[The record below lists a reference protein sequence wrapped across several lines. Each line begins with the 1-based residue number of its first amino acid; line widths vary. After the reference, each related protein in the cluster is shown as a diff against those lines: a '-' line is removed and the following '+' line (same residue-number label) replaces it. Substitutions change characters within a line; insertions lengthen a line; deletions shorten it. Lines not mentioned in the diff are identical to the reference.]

1 MSPILAS
8 CHSLHLHIHMFTSI
22 VRRGIGKSYCW
33 HVCFRKQYAV
43 CCMKKICEGKMKYST
58 TMTLKCLD
66 SNYDKTYF
74 FLFSYNL
81 TDFYIPSFDNPDFV
95 CAVNGVP
102 GMQTC
107 ISEFIPALKNEN
119 RECTLTYE
127 GYINQSRRSNNSNNC
142 INWNQYYT
150 VCRKEGDNPSWGAIG
165 FDNIFIA
172 WVAIFQVCSA
182 SSSFILEII
191 FSLVINS

>member
-1 MSPILAS
+1 MVAWFIQPEANDAKQGNKSILQRYLLSGTPLEKEKFIGAFLFHPGLNLMSPILAS

-74 FLFSYNL
+74 FPLQLQFNRFLHTFVRQPWFCMCREWGTRNADMYQWV
-81 TDFYIPSFDNPDFV
+81 YPSLEEWKQR
-95 CAVNGVP
+95 
-102 GMQTC
+102 MY
-107 ISEFIPALKNEN
+107 
-119 RECTLTYE
+119 TYLWRI
-127 GYINQSRRSNNSNNC
+127 YQS
-142 INWNQYYT
+142 IE
-150 VCRKEGDNPSWGAIG
+150 KIK
-165 FDNIFIA
+165 
-172 WVAIFQVCSA
+172 
-182 SSSFILEII
+182 
-191 FSLVINS
+191 